1 MAHPVSYSP
10 LPSLSTTPPSPSPPS
25 RPHPVVHTSS
35 RVHAIIASTFDLATD
50 AVRPTTA
57 LGDREDNGQRRGLGL
72 DDLDRAQ
79 LALAL
84 EEAFGDEGVRSLES
98 EKDGWVTVADVSR
111 SVEAQV
117 GRWSYERWLHQTSAN
132 GRAEIEGR
140 P

>member
-10 LPSLSTTPPSPSPPS
+10 LPSMASSTPPSPSPPH
-25 RPHPVVHTSS
+25 PHPVVHTSS

-50 AVRPTTA
+50 AVRPTAA
-57 LGDREDNGQRRGLGL
+57 LGDREENGQRRGLGL

-84 EEAFGDEGVRSLES
+84 EEAFGDEGVRSLEG
-98 EKDGWVTVADVSR
+98 EKDGWITVADVSR

-117 GRWSYERWLHQTSAN
+117 GQWTVT
-132 GRAEIEGR
+132 